1 MTENELLKIEEI
13 ELKLFLQ
20 AIYLKYGY
28 DFDNYTKKHIKR
40 RIKRR
45 MQLDNFSSISKI
57 TEKLLYS
64 EEYFRKII
72 LKDLSI
78 NTTEMF
84 RYPEFFKMIRE
95 DIIPI
100 LRTYPS
106 INIWHAGA
114 STGEEIFSM
123 AILLKEEGLLE
134 KTNIYATDFN
144 LNVLNSAK
152 KGIYSMEKVKKWTKN
167 YQEAGGKKSF
177 AEYYIAKYDSVIF
190 DSALLKNVT
199 FLEHNLVEDGSFIEA
214 NLIICRNVFIYFNN
228 QLQERILKLF
238 LDSLTRGGFLGLG
251 SKESIKYNESKEK
264 FNEISFKNKIY
275 QKKYLE

>member
-1 MTENELLKIEEI
+1 MNEKELLETEEI
-13 ELKLFLQ
+13 ELELFLQ
-20 AIYLKYGY
+20 AVYLKYGY
-28 DFDNYTKKHIKR
+28 DFKSYTRRHIKR

-45 MQLDNFSSISKI
+45 MNLDNISAITKI
-57 TEKLLYS
+57 IEKSLYN
-64 EEYFRKII
+64 EEYFKNII

-95 DIIPI
+95 KIIPE

-106 INIWHAGA
+106 VNIWHAGA

-123 AILLKEEGLLE
+123 AILLKEEGLLD

-144 LNVLNSAK
+144 EDVLEVAK
-152 KGIYSMEKVKKWTKN
+152 KGIYSIGKVKKWTKN
-167 YQEAGGKKSF
+167 YHEAGGKKSF
-177 AEYYIAKYDSVIF
+177 AEYYTAKYDSVIF
-190 DSALLKNVT
+190 DSSLIKNVT
-199 FLEHNLVEDGSFIEA
+199 FLEHNLVEDSSFIEA

-228 QLQERILKLF
+228 ELQEKVLKLF
-238 LDSLTRGGFLGLG
+238 LDSLVKGGFLGIG
-251 SKESIKYNESKEK
+251 SKESIKYNESIKH
-264 FNEISFKNKIY
+264 FNEISFNNKIY